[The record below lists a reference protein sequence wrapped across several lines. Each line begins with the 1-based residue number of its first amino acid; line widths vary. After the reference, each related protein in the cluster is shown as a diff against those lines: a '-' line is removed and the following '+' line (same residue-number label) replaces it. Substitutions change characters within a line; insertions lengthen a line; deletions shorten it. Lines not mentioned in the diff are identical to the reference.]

1 MINVNLLGDAAF
13 GGTAVT
19 AVAIATAGPAFAGG
33 AYIAVYSDQEGA
45 WGG

>member
-1 MINVNLLGDAAF
+1 MISLNRLGHAAF
-13 GGTAVT
+13 GVTAVT
-19 AVAIATAGPAFAGG
+19 AIAIATAGPAYAGG